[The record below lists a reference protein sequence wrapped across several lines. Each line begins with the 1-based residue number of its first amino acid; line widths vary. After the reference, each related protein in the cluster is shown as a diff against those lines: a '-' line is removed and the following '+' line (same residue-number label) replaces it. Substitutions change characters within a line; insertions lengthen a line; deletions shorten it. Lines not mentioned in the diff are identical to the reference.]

1 MIAENIIEIQEYKS
15 QVIENLN
22 ESVDVP
28 YLKKNCF
35 NGEGAVPYTIS
46 ELRDN
51 KIRIENTSYSGII
64 QLDKVRIHFSTK
76 VKTNLFYMLSF
87 LKNEKYFFYDPEIV
101 IDIQE
106 GQSFFDILGKLF
118 LNELEEIYRKGFYK
132 KYVQKEEN
140 ISFIKGKLKIR
151 GQLQNDIRKRPKFF
165 CSYGDLTYDN
175 MENRIVLKAAT
186 LLIPLIRFNED
197 VKKELLRYS
206 FLMREEVS
214 LVNVNPEDCN
224 RIQFS
229 KLNEHYETII
239 QLSKVILQNYF
250 IRYIHKGVSKGFNFI
265 VNMNEVYE
273 DFITTIIEEI
283 VSEDEQFREF
293 VVEKQERFNN
303 LVKEKSVITKPDVI
317 LRRRDTKDY
326 PLIIDAKYKRQEN
339 SADLY
344 QVIAYALAIPK
355 ASACCLIYPAEE
367 DIDTRPLTID
377 TESFGNK
384 RQNIPLHIC
393 KINLFWDKN
402 VEFKDY
408 IREIKNEVRGK
419 LSGCLKTTH

>member
-1 MIAENIIEIQEYKS
+1 MNTESIIEIQEYKS

-22 ESVDVP
+22 ESVDIP
-28 YLKKNCF
+28 YLEKDCF
-35 NGEGAVPYTIS
+35 KGKEATPYKIS

-51 KIRIENTSYSGII
+51 KVRIENTSYSGII
-64 QLDKVRIHFSTK
+64 QLDSVRIHFSTK

-87 LKNEKYFFYDPEIV
+87 LKNEDNFRYDPEIV
-101 IDIQE
+101 IDIQA
-106 GQSFFDILGKLF
+106 GQSFFDILGRLF
-118 LNELEEIYRKGFYK
+118 LNELEEIYKKGFYK

-197 VKKELLRYS
+197 VKKELLKYS

-214 LVNVNPEDCN
+214 LVNVNPEECN

-250 IRYIHKGVSKGFNFI
+250 IRYVHKGVSKGFNFI
-265 VNMNEVYE
+265 VDMNKVYE
-273 DFITTIIEEI
+273 DFITTIIEDI
-283 VSEDEQFREF
+283 VSEDNQFHEYI
-293 VVEKQERFNN
+293 VEKQERFNS
-303 LVKEKSVITKPDVI
+303 LVKEKSIVTKPDVI
-317 LRRRDTKDY
+317 LRRRNTEDY

-339 SADLY
+339 SVDYY
-344 QVIAYALAIPK
+344 QVIAYALAIPTAK
-355 ASACCLIYPAEE
+355 ACCLIYPSEA
-367 DIDTRPLTID
+367 DIDTQTLTID
-377 TESFGNK
+377 TESFGNI
-384 RQNIPLHIC
+384 RENIPLHIC
-393 KINLFWDKN
+393 KINLFWDTN
-402 VEFKDY
+402 MEFKEY
-408 IREIKNEVRGK
+408 ISKIKWDMKRI
-419 LSGCLKTTH
+419 LADCLKTI